1 MKIDRQSRQN
11 RKKERQTVDNKWR
24 KIDIVD
30 IQQIENGRE
39 IKTRP
44 RDILSSDSKIERC
57 KRVSQTFVKKERK

>member
-30 IQQIENGRE
+30 IQ
-39 IKTRP
+39 
-44 RDILSSDSKIERC
+44 
-57 KRVSQTFVKKERK
+57 